1 MSEETI
7 ITTEQEATQKT
18 FTEDYVK
25 ALREENKSHRLRG
38 KQYLT
43 LLQKV
48 TGLQDEDFDEA
59 KVMGW
64 KNSYESEWQKKN
76 TETLTKANERLL
88 QAEIKNLD
96 GYDAKLVSRLLDRSK
111 VKITED
117 GAIEGLTEAV
127 EALVTE
133 FPQVKKAAVV
143 NQTGANPPPTEF
155 KGEVEKLKEEYEKA
169 VQQNNLPLQV
179 ALKSKIYALE
189 HKV

>member
-1 MSEETI
+1 MAEEEKV
-7 ITTEQEATQKT
+7 TTEQEATQKT

-76 TETLTKANERLL
+76 TETLTKANERFL
-88 QAEIKNLD
+88 QAEIKSLD
-96 GYDAKLVSRLLDRSK
+96 GYDAKLISRLLDRSK

>member
-7 ITTEQEATQKT
+7 ITTEQETTQKT
-18 FTEDYVK
+18 FSEDYVK
-25 ALREENKSHRLRG
+25 ALREENKSHRLKA
-38 KQYLT
+38 KQYVT

-88 QAEIKNLD
+88 QAEIKSLD

-143 NQTGANPPPTEF
+143 NQTGANPPPTDF
-155 KGEVEKLKEEYEKA
+155 KGEVEKLKEQYDNAMKRGNFVEAFAIMDKIK
-169 VQQNNLPLQV
+169 Q
-179 ALKSKIYALE
+179 SK
-189 HKV
+189 